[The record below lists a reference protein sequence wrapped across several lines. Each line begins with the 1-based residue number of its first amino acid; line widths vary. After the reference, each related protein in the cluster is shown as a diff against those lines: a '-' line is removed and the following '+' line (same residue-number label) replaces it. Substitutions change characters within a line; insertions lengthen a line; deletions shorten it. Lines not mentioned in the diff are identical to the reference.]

1 MEKLRYKIRRL
12 FVENV
17 KRVRIVEVIPKGN
30 IVEIAGQNAQ
40 GKSSVLDSIIYVLG
54 GKEVIPKEPVRK
66 GEKTARIILETD
78 DFTATRSWTADNKTY
93 LTVAANTG
101 KSPQAFLDSKIS
113 RISFDP
119 VEFMRMKPKEQEA
132 LLRQITGLDTTD
144 LETQKAEIY
153 QTRHSIGR
161 EVERLKVFR
170 KELGEPTYDLPNEE
184 QSVQELIDK
193 IDSIGKTTEARN
205 KLVSKIATM
214 RGDASNANERIKIK
228 LEQIHSLE
236 KEIQDIE
243 NVKIVNAGR
252 IESMQVELDGMV
264 LEDAVPL
271 RGDLMTIEERN
282 KLIRQNQSI
291 NKVQNEWDDKQKEYS
306 GYTEELSELDVEI
319 QNRILNTE
327 FPIEG
332 LSVEEERGITFNG
345 IILSEASQAE
355 QIKIG
360 LAIAEQL
367 NPELQIVII
376 KDGSLLD
383 KKSTK
388 AIIDFAKKKD
398 CQVWIERVEPTSAD
412 AIVIEDGG
420 VVGK

>member
-1 MEKLRYKIRRL
+1 M
-12 FVENV
+12 
-17 KRVRIVEVIPKGN
+17 G
-30 IVEIAGQNAQ
+30 
-40 GKSSVLDSIIYVLG
+40 
-54 GKEVIPKEPVRK
+54 EPV
-66 GEKTARIILETD
+66 
-78 DFTATRSWTADNKTY
+78 
-93 LTVAANTG
+93 
-101 KSPQAFLDSKIS
+101 
-113 RISFDP
+113 
-119 VEFMRMKPKEQEA
+119 
-132 LLRQITGLDTTD
+132 
-144 LETQKAEIY
+144 
-153 QTRHSIGR
+153 
-161 EVERLKVFR
+161 
-170 KELGEPTYDLPNEE
+170 YDLPDKE

-214 RGDASNANERIKIK
+214 KGDASNTNERIKIK